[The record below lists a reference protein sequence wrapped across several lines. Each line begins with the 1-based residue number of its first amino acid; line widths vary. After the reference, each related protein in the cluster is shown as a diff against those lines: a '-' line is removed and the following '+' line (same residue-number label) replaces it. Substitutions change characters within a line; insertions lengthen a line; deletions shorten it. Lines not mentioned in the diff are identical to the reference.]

1 MRQKTCGFKILKYFS
16 LSFSVYLAPMDLI
29 TTLIALEI
37 IASKFLL
44 SFISSYKPANS
55 YEENNPLLRLFFK
68 KLKMQD
74 DEWVSF
80 FCTTLLTG
88 VLLYLTISVYTAPA
102 FAAMFVLAGFYTTA
116 LNLGAAH
123 SSYFQ
128 RNNFITRRLLR

>member
-1 MRQKTCGFKILKYFS
+1 
-16 LSFSVYLAPMDLI
+16 MDLI
-29 TTLIALEI
+29 TALIALEI

-44 SFISSYKPANS
+44 SYISSYRPAS
-55 YEENNPLLRLFFK
+55 PYEENNPLLRLIFK

-80 FCTTLLTG
+80 FFTVLLTG
-88 VLLYLTISVYTAPA
+88 ICLYLLSSVYIAPA